1 MKGGNLI
8 MKKVKLFIC
17 ITVIFLLAA
26 CQSSQ
31 QSKWITEETIDFD
44 INTAVEMVKAK
55 EKMIVD
61 AALREK
67 LTKPEY
73 KEMEQS
79 FTKEFGNRAQDI
91 LGILCINNMD
101 AEPNADIYINKNIL
115 YPTIFH
121 EGIKIT
127 KAVVHKTEY
136 ENEFFNE
143 TTLTIKEEYV
153 GDDEKLKSWN
163 REYIFI
169 PDENGEWKFSGFSGV
184 LNFSGEDYNMNNL
197 ELKR

>member
-1 MKGGNLI
+1 
-8 MKKVKLFIC
+8 
-17 ITVIFLLAA
+17 
-26 CQSSQ
+26 
-31 QSKWITEETIDFD
+31 
-44 INTAVEMVKAK
+44 
-55 EKMIVD
+55 
-61 AALREK
+61 
-67 LTKPEY
+67 
-73 KEMEQS
+73 MEQS

>member
-1 MKGGNLI
+1 MKI
-8 MKKVKLFIC
+8 VKLFIC
-17 ITVIFLLAA
+17 MTVIFLLTA

-31 QSKWITEETIDFD
+31 QSKWLTEETIDFD

-67 LTKPEY
+67 LSKPEY

-136 ENEFFNE
+136 ENEFFND

-153 GDDEKLKSWN
+153 GDEEKLKSWN

-197 ELKR
+197 ETKR